1 MDRMDEPSG
10 VTEVAGTGID
20 GEASLR
26 ALYGKP
32 SPLAERKCID
42 HIDRHCAAFIALS
55 PFLCLGTSRKDG
67 AGDVSPRGDA
77 PGFVLVLDRKTIA
90 IPDRPGNNRMDSFSN
105 ILENPAVGLFFM
117 VPGIDET
124 LRINGRARVST
135 DPALLGRMAVQGKTP
150 KSALVVEVEEAMLHC
165 AKALRRS
172 KLWHDDY
179 KQPRGA
185 LPTLARMISDQ
196 VGGGFDVPAAEQ
208 RLEENYKTGLY

>member
-1 MDRMDEPSG
+1 MDRLEEPSTG
-10 VTEVAGTGID
+10 VEID
-20 GEASLR
+20 CEADLR
-26 ALYGKP
+26 SLYGTP
-32 SPLAERKCID
+32 SPLASRKCID
-42 HIDRHCAAFIALS
+42 HIDKHCAAFIQLS

-67 AGDVSPRGDA
+67 AADVSPRGDA
-77 PGFVLVLDRKTIA
+77 PGFVLVLDRKTLA

-117 VPGIDET
+117 IPGIDET
-124 LRINGRARVST
+124 LRINGKARVST
-135 DPALLGRMAVQGKTP
+135 DPALLARMAVQGRLP

-172 KLWHDDY
+172 KLWQDDY
-179 KQPRGA
+179 KQPRNA
-185 LPTLARMISDQ
+185 LPSLARMISEQ